1 MHTSIIG
8 IEVFHVANLVLQ
20 VILMSTVEVISVNVL
35 CQRNAC
41 KKNNS
46 EAKIVVSRE
55 LGEMISYLLNNIRNK
70 CQRIFFFCQ
79 SVGFSKLFEG
89 DVPNFQRMW
98 YFAMEVSDVKWRI
111 LYTQTN
117 TIKDMKVERVANKP
131 NIHVW
136 RRKNCRDERKLRG
149 LDKRDRERKEWDA
162 SKNENRKILD
172 YWIEGKNKVKI
183 RWNNN
188 IDHNINSLWVEL
200 NNWVSLEVKYLFPM
214 TATSCKLKGNW
225 IIIVKPSNSVLCLY
239 AAWNIH
245 IKGKKVH
252 KKGFPWVK
260 MRLRCLNWVF
270 SWSSGPK
277 VCRIEKTWQYRAS
290 VVLYQS
296 YFEYD

>member
-200 NNWVSLEVKYLFPM
+200 NNWVSCFTWSEIFISDDSYELQTKRELNYYCESKQFRIMSICCMKHPYKREKSSQKRVSVSKDATEVF
-214 TATSCKLKGNW
+214 KLS
-225 IIIVKPSNSVLCLY
+225 IFL
-239 AAWNIH
+239 
-245 IKGKKVH
+245 IKWPESLSDRKNVT
-252 KKGFPWVK
+252 
-260 MRLRCLNWVF
+260 
-270 SWSSGPK
+270 
-277 VCRIEKTWQYRAS
+277 I
-290 VVLYQS
+290 
-296 YFEYD
+296 